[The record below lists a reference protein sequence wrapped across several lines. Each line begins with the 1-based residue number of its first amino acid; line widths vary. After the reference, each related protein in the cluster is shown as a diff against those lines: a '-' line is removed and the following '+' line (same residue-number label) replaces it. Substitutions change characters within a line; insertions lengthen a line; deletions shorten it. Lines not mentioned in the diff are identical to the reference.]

1 MISTKEEMPTLW
13 MNLNN
18 HGKSNA
24 TWRRGLLPS
33 LTKFQRLANSFC
45 SFGSSIFNFSPLI
58 ILHSEATTE
67 TLKNWAT
74 SRGVSSQWLSMCSMS
89 SSISSSIIS
98 SIIVLPYPKS
108 LKMCKDVLLTSLQVW
123 PFDRKTPGISPR
135 LSPPRTYSIKGKDRN
150 LFQIYLAQISHTI

>member
-1 MISTKEEMPTLW
+1 
-13 MNLNN
+13 
-18 HGKSNA
+18 
-24 TWRRGLLPS
+24 
-33 LTKFQRLANSFC
+33 
-45 SFGSSIFNFSPLI
+45 
-58 ILHSEATTE
+58 
-67 TLKNWAT
+67 
-74 SRGVSSQWLSMCSMS
+74 MS

-150 LFQIYLAQISHTI
+150 LFQIYLAQISHTKYLSYWMGNVKYLLFLVMNVVLKLCNSDLKCLAEYQSLI